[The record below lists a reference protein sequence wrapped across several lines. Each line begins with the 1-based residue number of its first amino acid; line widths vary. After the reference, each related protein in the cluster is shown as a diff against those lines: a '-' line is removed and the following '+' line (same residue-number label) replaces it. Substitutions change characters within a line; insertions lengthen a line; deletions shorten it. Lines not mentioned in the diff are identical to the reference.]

1 MSLKRKSSLYTSP
14 PMGPP
19 DQPYYINA
27 VVKIETVLDSFELLD
42 RLQRIEINHGRT
54 RDNTRWGPRTLDLDI
69 LLFDE
74 YTVECDNLKIPHP
87 GLTER
92 AFVVVPLAEIE
103 PDVILPNGV
112 SASELAL
119 RMHDETLVRLK
130 NE

>member
-1 MSLKRKSSLYTSP
+1 
-14 PMGPP
+14 MGPP
-19 DQPYYINA
+19 DQPNYINA
-27 VVKIETVLDSFELLD
+27 VVKIETVLNSFELLD
-42 RLQRIEINHGRT
+42 RLQRIEIDHGRT

-69 LLFDE
+69 LLFDAQ
-74 YTVECDNLKIPHP
+74 TVDCDNLKIPHP

-103 PDVILPNGV
+103 PDVMLPNGV

-119 RMHDETLVRLK
+119 RMHDETLARLK